1 MRQRVLSMNL
11 WDLPAAF
18 GHLTRERVR
27 QIETEAGA
35 VKKRKTA
42 DSTEKEKPT
51 HIAFLEKSMSSHL
64 STRVTVSEK
73 RGGRGKIV
81 IEFYSH
87 DDFDRLTELMHIP
100 IPR

>member
-1 MRQRVLSMNL
+1 MPRSLIPILFLALVVIGCGDVGS
-11 WDLPAAF
+11 
-18 GHLTRERVR
+18 
-27 QIETEAGA
+27 

-73 RGGRGKIV
+73 RGGKGKIV